1 VVEDW
6 LVTSA
11 WLGIGLVGT
20 VSLSWFLDTQYSV
33 GRIPLWYLPIGMLA
47 LWALGQLAVL
57 LPARRAANIPPA
69 LATRS
74 V

>member
-1 VVEDW
+1 
-6 LVTSA
+6 
-11 WLGIGLVGT
+11 
-20 VSLSWFLDTQYSV
+20 WFLDTEYNT
-33 GRIPLWYLPIGMLA
+33 GRVPLWYLPLGMVA
-47 LWALGQLAVL
+47 LWLLGQLAVL

>member
-1 VVEDW
+1 V
-6 LVTSA
+6 
-11 WLGIGLVGT
+11 
-20 VSLSWFLDTQYSV
+20 
-33 GRIPLWYLPIGMLA
+33 PLWYLPVGMLA
-47 LWALGQLAVL
+47 LWLLGQLAVL